1 MNTRKPVAISIII
14 TLGVVMGSLGV
25 VAAPGESGTV
35 SPETADTPEN
45 KSYPDIAA
53 AFHRDRGQSSQNSR
67 LNQENSPTVT
77 AIAEVRS
84 GFKQAA
90 REEIRKYGQV
100 TGGFRTELEIRVP
113 RSRLDELANHSSI
126 TYLRPPRELSL
137 NEQSEGVSVINADAE
152 HQRKF
157 TGEGVTVAVIDFG
170 FEPSHPE
177 ISDNV
182 VDTWDY
188 TGSGVASGLTTHG
201 TATAEIVVD
210 TAPNSS
216 LILISVSNKLNLKQA
231 VSDIQDH
238 DEIDAVLVSL
248 GAIGSG
254 PLDGSDSV
262 DEEITNSITHGTVW
276 TISAGNSG
284 SGGHWNGTWTDPDGN
299 RWLNFQ
305 DDDEVNAVSG
315 PVDIRL
321 QWRDWPDSSEDYDLY
336 LLNSSGSV
344 VASSTNTQTGSQPPA
359 ERLTYGGS
367 GTYYVAVYRYD
378 ASGTADFD
386 LWSARSKNLQYYT
399 NTRSITPPATA
410 RGALAVGAVEYSNQS
425 LEPFSSRGPTVDGRV
440 KPNLVAPD
448 GVSTASYSGGFYG
461 TSAAAPHVAGVGALI
476 TDANGTMSSDEI
488 RARLTQSADP
498 LQRRAPTNQ
507 TGYGLVNATVA
518 LPPQNPSSTSV
529 DVPVINETTQSA
541 VPVVVQWPAS
551 TKATNVTVRLST
563 QTAEVT
569 TTETIDSGAGNKTVI
584 VNATNLPDSNVTA
597 SAELR
602 DDRGRTN
609 PAGFTADSTPVSKD
623 TTPAAVTEFSF
634 DSPRPG
640 EATLNFNVSEP
651 ITNASIVVDGPS
663 TTKYALSN
671 ISSNNGQ
678 YRLTHNTTQRGY
690 YEATVSNLTDEA
702 GNTNR
707 TPNDD
712 TVLIPEGDYS
722 VRSQNAL
729 NVTTGSA
736 TLRGNVTGLGYAT
749 DAETNLEFWEKG
761 NKNSTVEWVNV
772 GTRSSPG
779 IFASKQTGL
788 QSNSTY
794 VVRPI
799 IYNDSAGWAAG
810 RSVTFTTDSQYAVA
824 TNQVTAQD
832 AATVAAT
839 GELSG
844 LGNASEVELNF
855 EYWVKG
861 QKDSTYDWASV
872 TTRTSTGDYSDTLSG
887 LQSNTTYV
895 VRAVGYSDQTGW
907 AAGQL
912 VEVTTA
918 GGYNVNTAP
927 VTEVTDTTVTA
938 NGELTGLGG
947 ASEVESNF
955 EYWVEGRKNS
965 TYTFVNAGTR
975 NSTGSYDAT
984 LSELDGNE
992 TYVVQAVVYNDEN
1005 GWTTGEQSKFTTD
1018 AAYNVSSG
1026 STTNVTA
1033 SSATLNG
1040 ELVGLGGADEIELN
1054 FEYWVKGKKDSTYS
1068 WISVT
1073 TETQPGT
1080 FSAQADSLNSN
1091 TTYVVRAVGY
1101 NDANGWT
1108 AGREVEFTTG

>member
-1 MNTRKPVAISIII
+1 MNTRKLATIMFIV
-14 TLGVVMGSLGV
+14 TFGVVVGSLGV
-25 VAAPGESGTV
+25 VAAPNESGTV

-45 KSYPDIAA
+45 KSHPDVAA

-67 LNQENSPTVT
+67 LSQENSPMVT
-77 AIAEVRS
+77 AIAEVRP
-84 GFKQAA
+84 GLKQAA
-90 REEIRKYGQV
+90 REEIGKYGQV
-100 TGGFRTELEIRVP
+100 TGEFRTELEIRVP
-113 RSRLDELANHSSI
+113 RSRLDELANQSSI
-126 TYLRPPRELSL
+126 TYLRPPRELSP

-157 TGEGVTVAVIDFG
+157 TGEGTTVAVIDIG

-188 TGSGVASGLTTHG
+188 TGSGVASGPTTHG

-216 LILISVSNKLNLKQA
+216 LILISVSNRLDLKQA

-238 DEIDAVLVSL
+238 DEIDAVSISL
-248 GAIGSG
+248 GVTGSG

-262 DEEITNSITHGTVW
+262 DKEITSSVDQGTVW

-284 SGGHWNGTWTDPDGN
+284 NGGHWNGTWTSPDGN

-305 DDDEVNAVSG
+305 NNSEVNAVSG

-321 QWRDWPDSSEDYDLY
+321 QWRDWPGSSEDYDLF
-336 LLNSSGSV
+336 LFNSSGSI
-344 VASSTNTQTGSQPPA
+344 VARSTNAQTGSQPPA
-359 ERLTYGGS
+359 ERLTYGRS

-386 LWSARSKNLQYYT
+386 LWSERSNSLQYRT
-399 NTRSITPPATA
+399 DTRSINPPATA
-410 RGALAVGAVEYSNQS
+410 RGALAVGAVEYSSQS
-425 LEPFSSRGPTVDGRV
+425 PETFSSRGPTVDGRV

-461 TSAAAPHVAGVGALI
+461 TSAAAPHVAGVSALI
-476 TDANGTMSSDEI
+476 TDANGTMSSGEI
-488 RARLTQSADP
+488 RARLTQSADS
-498 LQRRAPTNQ
+498 LQQQAPTNQ

-529 DVPVINETTQSA
+529 DVPVINKTTQSA
-541 VPVVVQWPAS
+541 VPVAVQWPAS

-584 VNATNLPDSNVTA
+584 VNATNLPEGNVTA
-597 SAELR
+597 SAKLR
-602 DDRGRTN
+602 DGRGRTN

-623 TTPAAVTEFSF
+623 TTPAMVTEFSF

-640 EATLNFNVSEP
+640 EATLSFNASEP
-651 ITNASIVVDGPS
+651 VTNASIVVNGPS
-663 TTKYALSN
+663 TIKYALSD

-678 YRLTHNTTQRGY
+678 YRLTYNTSQREY

-707 TPNDD
+707 TLNND
-712 TVLIPEGDYS
+712 TILVPEGNYS
-722 VRSQNAL
+722 VRSQSAL

-736 TLRGNVTGLGYAT
+736 TLYGNITGLGYAT
-749 DAETNLEFWEKG
+749 DAETNLEFWKKG
-761 NKNSTVEWVNV
+761 NKSSTVEWVNV
-772 GTRSSPG
+772 GTRSSTG
-779 IFASKQTGL
+779 RFASKQTGL

-799 IYNDSAGWAAG
+799 IYNESAGWAAG
-810 RSVTFTTDSQYAVA
+810 ESVTFTTNDQYAVA
-824 TNQVTAQD
+824 TNQATPQG

-844 LGNASEVELNF
+844 VGNASEVELNF

-861 QKDSTYDWASV
+861 QKDSTYNWANV
-872 TTRTSTGDYSDTLSG
+872 TTRTSTGSYSNTLSG

-895 VRAVGYSDQTGW
+895 VRAVGYSDQTSW
-907 AAGQL
+907 AAGQP

-918 GGYNVNTAP
+918 DGYSVSTAP

-938 NGELTGLGG
+938 NGELTSLGG
-947 ASEVESNF
+947 ANEVGLNF
-955 EYWVEGRKNS
+955 EYWVEGQKGS

-975 NSTGSYDAT
+975 NSTGPYNVT
-984 LSELDGNE
+984 LSELNSNE
-992 TYVVQAVVYNDEN
+992 IYVVQAVGYNDEN
-1005 GWTTGEQSKFTTD
+1005 GWTTGEQSRFTTD

-1026 STTNVTA
+1026 SATNVTA

-1040 ELVGLGGADEIELN
+1040 ELVGLGSADEVELN
-1054 FEYWVKGKKDSTYS
+1054 FEYWVKGQKDSNYS

-1073 TETQPGT
+1073 TKTQPGT
-1080 FSAQADSLNSN
+1080 FSVQADSLSSN

-1101 NDANGWT
+1101 NDTSGWT